1 MNSNSDSCK
10 YTRLANL
17 KNTESIFS
25 SFFIKANVCR
35 ITNISSFFKIR
46 WKQLIPL
53 FCRLTIP
60 TQFWTVYS
68 SNLDWIGLYSTN
80 IEIIN
85 KPINW
90 VYLLTC
96 PLDDQGRYC
105 IEFPSLN
112 CGMYRV
118 GYFCTKKKCLQ
129 WLSNPFYVKEE
140 PNY

>member
-1 MNSNSDSCK
+1 MSAG
-10 YTRLANL
+10 LP
-17 KNTESIFS
+17 IFLH
-25 SFFIKANVCR
+25 FL
-35 ITNISSFFKIR
+35 IR
-46 WKQLIPL
+46 WEQLIPL

-129 WLSNPFYVKEE
+129 GLSNPFYVKED